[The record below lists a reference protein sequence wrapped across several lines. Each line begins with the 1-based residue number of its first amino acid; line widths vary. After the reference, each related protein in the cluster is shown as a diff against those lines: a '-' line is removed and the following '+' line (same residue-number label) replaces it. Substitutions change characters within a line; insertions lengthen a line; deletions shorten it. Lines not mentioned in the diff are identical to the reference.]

1 MKSRLSAVDAGGLP
15 MTEDDALD
23 ELDQIHNILSEV
35 KFPKDV
41 AKRLLN
47 HGQI

>member
-1 MKSRLSAVDAGGLP
+1 

-23 ELDQIHNILSEV
+23 ELDEIHIILSEV

-47 HGQI
+47 LMDKYRSETDWSDNS